1 MSSALYMGSIVGHAG
16 VVSYPAQRGR
26 FANMSMGSFS
36 RQSLPADPVGVFL
49 LTLTNLVVGSAVHI
63 EAIGGPVL
71 ASLAADASTEV
82 IPLQAYA
89 AGSALNNLRIK
100 VRKGSASPYYQPW
113 ETLATAIVGSQ
124 SIYVSQ
130 IPDE

>member
-36 RQSLPADPVGVFL
+36 RQSLPADPVGVFE

-63 EAIGGPVL
+63 EAVGGPVL
-71 ASLAADASTEV
+71 LSMMADAPTEV
-82 IPLQAYA
+82 IQLQTYTV
-89 AGSALNNLRIK
+89 GSALNNLHIK
-100 VRKGSASPYYQPW
+100 VRKGSESPFYRPF
-113 ETLATAIVGSQ
+113 ETYTTSIVGSQ

-130 IPDE
+130 IPEE